1 MELPGVVPLQ
11 CTITCGVFVR
21 LLEPVLDQTNWSVA
35 VMEDVFSQQQAVNL
49 MRLANAEKVTLVEDV
64 NVSLFAP
71 LGPLGG
77 VQLRKRPES
86 LASSL
91 LNRRIRHTET
101 VQLTDHPLASHGA
114 SPQHR
119 GREHGGSVPQRTL
132 VLVEDLPNA
141 PVTESV
147 SMGSVSVTLTTSGTT
162 AHKLSHASLLASVMP
177 RVYHVSSP
185 SLWRV
190 LNTRSACPCHSIPS
204 SQYVPSRPDPWKITM
219 SGMTV
224 LRLESVP
231 ENRLAR

>member
-1 MELPGVVPLQ
+1 
-11 CTITCGVFVR
+11 
-21 LLEPVLDQTNWSVA
+21 
-35 VMEDVFSQQQAVNL
+35 

-114 SPQHR
+114 SPQVWLDCISSTSSDGHIAQHR

-162 AHKLSHASLLASVMP
+162 AHKL
-177 RVYHVSSP
+177 
-185 SLWRV
+185 
-190 LNTRSACPCHSIPS
+190 
-204 SQYVPSRPDPWKITM
+204 
-219 SGMTV
+219 
-224 LRLESVP
+224 
-231 ENRLAR
+231 